1 MKIDLQEYGYTPQF
15 QVFGCEYPELSP
27 ARVILQEKGMY
38 KIISSYGESLAV
50 VSGKLRYNAVTS
62 EDLPAVGDFVM
73 ADIDENGENSVIH
86 HILNRKSKFIRKSA
100 GTVNTQQLVATNID
114 KVFLCM
120 SLNNDFNIRRLE
132 RYISIAWESGATPII
147 VLTKADLCDDKNSR
161 LAEAEAVAFGINIA
175 VVSANTE
182 DKYKELEKYIK
193 PQETIALIGS
203 SGVGKSTMIN
213 YFLGDNI
220 IKTNGLRNDDKG
232 RHTTT
237 HRELIK
243 LKNGGII
250 IDTPGMRE
258 FGMWDNSEGINKS
271 FNDIEVLAQACKF
284 KNCTHENEP
293 DCAVQKA
300 IKNGE
305 LSLER
310 LLSYRKLIIENAY
323 NQDSKKYLAEKQKK
337 FTDIAK
343 WNKKLKKNKNY
354 SR

>member
-15 QVFGCEYPELSP
+15 QVFGSEYPELSP

-100 GTVNTQQLVATNID
+100 GTANTQQLVAANID

-182 DKYKELEKYIK
+182 DKYKEIEKYIK